1 MGTVAGCETRG
12 PVDPVND
19 ARRRSLG
26 AWYTPAFVIEH
37 ILDETLEP
45 VLRERPK
52 GEALRVLDPAC
63 GDGRFLVAAGKRIR
77 ARYGIDPSPCLFGV
91 DIDRDA
97 VDETNR
103 AIGALRAVVG
113 DGLRFTSAEPFDV
126 IVGNPPF
133 LGQLRTRT
141 ARATAGHGYA
151 DTAALFL
158 DHVIDLA
165 RADGGRVGLV
175 LPQSVLATRDVATIR
190 RKVLERA
197 ALETLWFAGEPVFD
211 DTDVHV
217 VVATFVRGRTQG
229 EVRRTHSGSFTR
241 AAARTPPT
249 EGPWSVL
256 VADLVGVPAV
266 DVPDGPRL
274 DSIATATADFR
285 DQYYGL
291 VGSVSDDEKGP
302 PLITSGLIDAN
313 SCQWGRRRAKFA
325 GVTYQAPRV
334 ALNDLSADMR
344 AWAARRLVPKV
355 LVATQTPVIE
365 AVVDESGAW
374 LPSVPVI
381 TVNGD
386 DPWSIAAVLSSPVAS
401 AWVTARSIGTGLTAN
416 ALRPTASLLA
426 QIPLPGRDWQ
436 EATRRLRNGDLDGA
450 AIEMMH
456 AYGADDADLLAW
468 WRTRVT
474 RAIRR

>member
-26 AWYTPAFVIEH
+26 AWYTPAFVIERV
-37 ILDETLEP
+37 LDETLEP
-45 VLRERPK
+45 VLRERPN
-52 GEALRVLDPAC
+52 GEGLRVLDPAC
-63 GDGRFLVAAGKRIR
+63 GDGRFLVAAANRIR

-103 AIGALRAVVG
+103 AIGSPCAIVG

-126 IVGNPPF
+126 VVGNPPF

-141 ARATAGHGYA
+141 ARATASHGYA

-158 DHVIDLA
+158 DHAIDLA

-190 RKVLERA
+190 HKVLERS

-217 VVATFVRGRTQG
+217 VVATFVRGRKQG
-229 EVRRTHSGSFTR
+229 EVRRTHGGSFTP
-241 AAARTPPT
+241 AAARTAPA

-291 VGSVSDDEKGP
+291 VGSVSDNGEGP

-313 SCQWGRRRAKFA
+313 ACHWGRRPARFA
-325 GVTYQAPRV
+325 GSTYRAPRV
-334 ALNDLSADMR
+334 ALDALSADMR

-365 AVVDESGAW
+365 AAVDESGAW

-381 TVNGD
+381 TVSGA
-386 DPWSIAAVLSSPVAS
+386 DPWSIAAVLSAPVAS
-401 AWVTARSIGTGLTAN
+401 AWVAARSIGTGLTAN

-426 QIPLPGRDWQ
+426 QIPLPVREWQ

-450 AIEMMH
+450 AIEMMY
-456 AYGADDADLLAW
+456 AYGVDDAELLAW